1 MASRTSR
8 TSRTS
13 DKQVNEIVQGNMIAI
28 DAPVTRVLVNT
39 AKVAKFNTALRTKN
53 EGGGYCFTS
62 VTVFKKSFD
71 DATLDQLDAV
81 LENCVEY
88 DRKTGEYSDY
98 LADCDHLQISGHL
111 ASESWEDKKGTTH
124 TNIVIV
130 ADMIDLVEE

>member
-1 MASRTSR
+1 MAGRTSR
-8 TSRTS
+8 TNK

-28 DAPVTRVLVNT
+28 EAPVTRVVVNT
-39 AKVAKFNTALRTKN
+39 EKVAKFNTALRTKN
-53 EGGGYCFTS
+53 DGGGYCFIS

-71 DATLDQLDAV
+71 DATLDQLEAV
-81 LENCVEY
+81 LENVVEY
-88 DRKTGEYSDY
+88 NKRKHGDYIDY